1 MEPFDKKHY
10 FAHIKLI
17 EYLLSNPEKIEELQ
31 ENLDEEITKEAL
43 MRDFVSRAYYTVFL
57 SARNTLNIDGAVHST
72 IKNKLSRKYKILFI
86 QLKSLRETADY
97 NTKEEFSFPMKANGT
112 QYYLPRVIKEVEK
125 FLAADF
131 NELTP

>member
-1 MEPFDKKHY
+1 MEPFDKKYY

-17 EYLLSNPEKIEELQ
+17 EHLLSNPKKIEELQ
-31 ENLDEEITKEAL
+31 KDLDEELTKEAL
-43 MRDFVSRAYYTVFL
+43 MRDFASRAYYAVFL
-57 SARNTLNIDGAVHST
+57 SARKTLNINGAVHST
-72 IKNKLSRKYKILFI
+72 IKNKLSKKYKILFM

-97 NTKEEFSFPMKANGT
+97 NTKEEFYFPMKANGV

-125 FLAADF
+125 FLDADF